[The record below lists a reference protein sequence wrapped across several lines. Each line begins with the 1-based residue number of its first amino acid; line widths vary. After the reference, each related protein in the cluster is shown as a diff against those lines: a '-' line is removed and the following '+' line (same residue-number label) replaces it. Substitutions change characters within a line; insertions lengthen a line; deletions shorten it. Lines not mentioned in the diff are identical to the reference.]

1 MKCFLIDDLDQGLLM
16 PPSLHDWLPE
26 NHLARFVVDLVDTL
40 DLSAFY
46 RSYEEKD
53 GRGQAAYH
61 PVMMVRLLIYGYCT
75 GVVSSRQ
82 IEKRTYEDVAFRY
95 LSADSHPDHSTVSEF
110 RKRHL
115 GALAGLF
122 LQALQLCQ
130 KAGLVKLGH
139 VAVDGSKL
147 QGNASK
153 HKAMS
158 YGRMCESE
166 EKLKAEVEELLRQA
180 EAADT
185 AEDEKERQGKADK
198 LPDELARRE
207 SRLKKIREAKAAL
220 EAEARQ
226 KAENAKAAAE
236 ARIAERRQK
245 EAETGRKTPGR
256 PPQVPDPEQAVPE
269 PKAQR
274 NFTDPDSRIMPD
286 GAHKGSFVQ
295 AYNAQIAVDSEAQII
310 VAADITQQSND
321 KQQLAPMLEQVKQN
335 TGASPVASSADTG
348 YWSPEQVTDK
358 RVEGIDLHVATGR
371 DKHGASAAPI
381 QVSDEDDLLQ
391 QMRQKL
397 QSEAGRAVYKMRK
410 AIVEPVF
417 GQIKECRHFRRFSL
431 RGLGACRELAPSKQ
445 ESTTYEPSLVCK
457 LLILSCRLL
466 IPDRLLE
473 NVQAEWTL
481 VCLTHNLLKLYRA
494 GRGDTD
500 VGSMNQGT
508 GFLESSFYR
517 QHTGCLRS
525 VWITCDSFRRLFI
538 QYAALHPSITLLATG
553 S

>member
-1 MKCFLIDDLDQGLLM
+1 MKCFLSDDLDQSLLM

-26 NHLARFVVDLVDTL
+26 NHLARFVTDLVETL

-46 RSYEEKD
+46 GSYEQKD
-53 GRGQAAYH
+53 GRGRAAYH

-95 LSADSHPDHSTVSEF
+95 LSADSHPDHSTVNEF

-115 GALAGLF
+115 GALGGLF
-122 LQALQLCQ
+122 MQALQLCQ

-139 VAVDGSKL
+139 VAVDGSKV
-147 QGNASK
+147 QANASK

-158 YGRMCESE
+158 YERMSATE
-166 EKLKAEVEELLRQA
+166 EQLKAEVEELLRRA
-180 EAADT
+180 EAADA
-185 AEDEKERQGKADK
+185 AEDEKERQGKTDT

-226 KAENAKAAAE
+226 KAEEAKAAAE

-245 EAETGRKTPGR
+245 EAETGRKMGGR
-256 PPQVPDPEQAVPE
+256 PPQVPDPGQAAPE
-269 PKAQR
+269 AKAQR

-295 AYNAQIAVDSEAQII
+295 AYNAQIAVDGEAQII
-310 VAADITQQSND
+310 VAAEITQQSND
-321 KQQLAPMLEQVKQN
+321 KQQLAPMLDQVKQN
-335 TGASPVASSADTG
+335 TGASPVASSADNG

-371 DKHGASAAPI
+371 QKHGAAEPVQA
-381 QVSDEDDLLQ
+381 SDEDGLLQ
-391 QMRQKL
+391 QMKQKL

-410 AIVEPVF
+410 AVVEPVF

-431 RGLGACRELAPSKQ
+431 RGL
-445 ESTTYEPSLVCK
+445 
-457 LLILSCRLL
+457 
-466 IPDRLLE
+466 E
-473 NVQAEWTL
+473 NVQAEWQL
-481 VCLTHNLLKLYRA
+481 VCLTHNLLKLYRSGIGGTRRPDA
-494 GRGDTD
+494 SGAIN
-500 VGSMNQGT
+500 SGT
-508 GFLESSFYR
+508 GCWKTRFYR
-517 QHTGCLRS
+517 LHTGCLRS
-525 VWITCDSFRRLFI
+525 VWIACGSIRDLFT
-538 QYAALHPSITLLATG
+538 QYAAVYPSAALLPTG